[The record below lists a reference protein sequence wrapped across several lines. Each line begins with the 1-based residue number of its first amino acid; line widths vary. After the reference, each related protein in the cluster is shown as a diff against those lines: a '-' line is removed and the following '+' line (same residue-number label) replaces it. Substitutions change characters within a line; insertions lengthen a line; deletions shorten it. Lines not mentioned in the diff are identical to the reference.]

1 MTRIAAP
8 ASVKDLDARQRESAA
23 PEKERSLEVVDSASL
38 LANVGHDATLQADL
52 VRMFLEDSPKT
63 LEEIRDALAR
73 RDAVAVSR
81 VTHRLKGEVGIL
93 AARGAM
99 EAAVRLEAAGR
110 EGDLAAAAEAFSA
123 LEGEIERLE
132 PQLVALASGIAEVVR
147 AGA

>member
-1 MTRIAAP
+1 
-8 ASVKDLDARQRESAA
+8 
-23 PEKERSLEVVDSASL
+23 VDFASL
-38 LANVGHDATLQADL
+38 LANVGHDPTLQADL

-81 VTHRLKGEVGIL
+81 VAHRLKGELGIL

-99 EAAVRLEAAGR
+99 EAAVRLETAGR
-110 EGDLAAAAEAFSA
+110 DGDLAAAAEAFAA

-132 PQLVALASGIAEVVR
+132 PQLAALASGIAES
-147 AGA
+147 

>member
-1 MTRIAAP
+1 MPRIAAP
-8 ASVKDLDARQRESAA
+8 ASVKDLDARPRDSAA
-23 PEKERSLEVVDSASL
+23 PEKERSLEVVDFASL

-81 VTHRLKGEVGIL
+81 VAHRLKGELGIL

-99 EAAVRLEAAGR
+99 EAAVRLETAGR
-110 EGDLAAAAEAFSA
+110 EGDLAAAAEAFAA

-132 PQLVALASGIAEVVR
+132 PQLAALASGIAES
-147 AGA
+147 